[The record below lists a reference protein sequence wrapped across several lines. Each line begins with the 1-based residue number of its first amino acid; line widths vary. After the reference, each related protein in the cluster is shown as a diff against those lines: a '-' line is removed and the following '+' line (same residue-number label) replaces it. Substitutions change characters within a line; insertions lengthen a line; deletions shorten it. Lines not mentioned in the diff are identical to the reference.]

1 MLNQYRMDRMETI
14 MSRLYNVLLLLA
26 VLVSLTGCGGAFKTG
41 ESWDPRESRMFDDGV
56 DLLQD
61 ISKLSGEWEYQ
72 AEQELEARAHLAD
85 MVAIVNVLA
94 VQTNEDLEGIESKKI
109 EARIDDIIYGDAP
122 GSDLALKSSAN
133 SLGYSLILRHEQ
145 HLVGKH
151 IVFMRWFTQD
161 DKSLGHH
168 FHLSPA
174 SGKLE
179 KKIRKLL
186 EARKKEED
194 IQNVK

>member
-1 MLNQYRMDRMETI
+1 M
-14 MSRLYNVLLLLA
+14 A
-26 VLVSLTGCGGAFKTG
+26 ALVSLAGCGGSFKTG
-41 ESWDPRESRMFDDGV
+41 DSWDPKESRLFDDGV

-61 ISKLSGEWEYQ
+61 ISKLSGQWEYQ

-85 MVAIVNVLA
+85 MVAVVNILT

-109 EARIDDIIYGDAP
+109 DARIEEIIYGDAP
-122 GSDLALKSSAN
+122 GNDLALKSTSD

-145 HLVGKH
+145 HLVEKH

-179 KKIRKLL
+179 KIVRKLI
-186 EARKKEED
+186 ATRVKEED
-194 IQNVK
+194 LQNVN

>member
-1 MLNQYRMDRMETI
+1 METI
-14 MSRLYNVLLLLA
+14 MLRSCTVLLLLT
-26 VLVSLTGCGGAFKTG
+26 VLVSLPGCGGAFKTG
-41 ESWDPRESRMFDDGV
+41 ESWDPKESRMFDDGV

-61 ISKLSGEWEYQ
+61 ISRLSGEWEYQ
-72 AEQELEARAHLAD
+72 AEQELEARTHLAD
-85 MVAIVNVLA
+85 MVAVVNVLA

-109 EARIDDIIYGDAP
+109 EARIEDIIYGDTP
-122 GSDLALKSSAN
+122 SNDLSLKSSAN

-145 HLVGKH
+145 HLVGKQ

-168 FHLSPA
+168 FHLSPS

-179 KKIRKLL
+179 KKVRKLI
-186 EARKKEED
+186 EARVKEED
-194 IQNVK
+194 FQNVK

>member
-1 MLNQYRMDRMETI
+1 
-14 MSRLYNVLLLLA
+14 MSRFCTVSILMA
-26 VLVSLTGCGGAFKTG
+26 VFVSLTGCGGAFKTG

-72 AEQELEARAHLAD
+72 AEQELEARAHLSD
-85 MVAIVNVLA
+85 MVAVVNVLA

-122 GSDLALKSSAN
+122 SGDLALKSNSD

-174 SGKLE
+174 SGRLE
-179 KKIRKLL
+179 KVVRKLIK
-186 EARKKEED
+186 ARKKEED

>member
-1 MLNQYRMDRMETI
+1 MT
-14 MSRLYNVLLLLA
+14 
-26 VLVSLTGCGGAFKTG
+26 VLVSLAGCGGAFKTG
-41 ESWDPRESRMFDDGV
+41 DSWDPKESRMFDDGV

-72 AEQELEARAHLAD
+72 AEQELEARTHLAD
-85 MVAIVNVLA
+85 MVAVVSVLA

-109 EARIDDIIYGDAP
+109 EVRIEDIIYGDAP
-122 GSDLALKSSAN
+122 GNDLALKSTSK

-151 IVFMRWFTQD
+151 IIFVRWFTED
-161 DKSLGHH
+161 DDSLGHH

-179 KKIRKLL
+179 KIVRKLIK
-186 EARKKEED
+186 ARKKEED
-194 IQNVK
+194 VQNVN

>member
-1 MLNQYRMDRMETI
+1 
-14 MSRLYNVLLLLA
+14 
-26 VLVSLTGCGGAFKTG
+26 
-41 ESWDPRESRMFDDGV
+41 MFDDGV

-61 ISKLSGEWEYQ
+61 ISKLSGEWGYQ
-72 AEQELEARAHLAD
+72 AEQELEARSHLAD
-85 MVAIVNVLA
+85 MVAIVTVLA

-109 EARIDDIIYGDAP
+109 EARIEDIIYGDAP
-122 GSDLALKSSAN
+122 SKDLALNSTSK

-145 HLVGKH
+145 RLMGKH
-151 IVFMRWFTQD
+151 IIFMRWFTED
-161 DKSLGHH
+161 DRSLGHH

-179 KKIRKLL
+179 KAVRKLV

>member
-1 MLNQYRMDRMETI
+1 MT
-14 MSRLYNVLLLLA
+14 A
-26 VLVSLTGCGGAFKTG
+26 LVSLAGCGGAFKTG
-41 ESWDPRESRMFDDGV
+41 DSWDPKESRLFDDGV

-61 ISKLSGEWEYQ
+61 ISKLSGQWEYQ
-72 AEQELEARAHLAD
+72 AEQELEARTHLAD
-85 MVAIVNVLA
+85 MVAVVNVLT

-109 EARIDDIIYGDAP
+109 VANIEEIIYGDAP
-122 GSDLALKSSAN
+122 GNDLALKSTSD

-145 HLVGKH
+145 YLVGKH

-179 KKIRKLL
+179 KAVRKLL
-186 EARKKEED
+186 KARIKEED
-194 IQNVK
+194 IQNVN